1 MPKKIGKGGRNRQAT
16 QRAAGLGMTLSLVL
30 REGEGIVECKAV
42 SVFQIEGNEYIMFF
56 PCEYDRMG
64 DLELECQWDL
74 IYRLSYDGNGNLQLN
89 FIQDA
94 KERFRAGIEA
104 EGALLEI
111 LENTVIPIGEP
122 DSAEK
127 YEFIRSFIVNGTK
140 YISTIAE
147 GNKYGM
153 EVIIKVVK
161 DEAGGAAVLKVEDAE
176 EWIAVVRARQGILTH

>member
-1 MPKKIGKGGRNRQAT
+1 MPKKMGKGERNRQAT

-42 SVFQIEGNEYIMFF
+42 SVFQIEGNEYMMFF

-74 IYRLSYDGNGNLQLN
+74 IYRLSYDENGDFQLN

-127 YEFIRSFIVNGTK
+127 YEFIRSFIVDRTK

-161 DEAGGAAVLKVEDAE
+161 DEAGAAAVVKVEDAE
-176 EWIAVVRARQGILTH
+176 EWITVVRARQEILTH